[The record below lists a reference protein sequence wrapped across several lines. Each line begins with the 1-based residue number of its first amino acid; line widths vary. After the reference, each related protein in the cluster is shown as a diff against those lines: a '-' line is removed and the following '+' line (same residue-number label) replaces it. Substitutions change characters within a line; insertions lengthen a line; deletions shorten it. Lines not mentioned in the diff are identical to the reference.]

1 MEEKRYIMKT
11 KTLCGLLIYEYTA
24 KANFNQRVVLGDTE
38 EHLFHGS
45 KRVNSTGQRNPK
57 FVCN

>member
-1 MEEKRYIMKT
+1 MKT

-24 KANFNQRVVLGDTE
+24 KANFNRRVVLGDTE